1 MQIKYPGSFFKL
13 LFVGFLL
20 AVLPLLVGLISDR
33 VAIKRLAAQSQ
44 RAVYDAARIAHSS
57 RELNDTAVSLE
68 RAAQQNAVLHDQVLW
83 EAYREMSERFV
94 DAGARLASMPLEP
107 EIRGMLEDLLKR
119 EAAIHEAL
127 AHSGDETVD
136 AAEAA
141 DRYALIS
148 AGSKALLIRS
158 SSLIDREAESLRQLA
173 TETEAR
179 EQAQLILLL
188 PLSIFIVAGFTYLL
202 ARPINQLNQGIQ
214 DLGERR
220 LDAKIV
226 VNGPEDL
233 EKLGMHLDWL
243 RLRLLHLEEQK
254 SQFLRH
260 VSHELKTPLTALRE
274 GSELLAEEVAGPLLP
289 RQREIV
295 RILRQN
301 SVELQR
307 LIETLLRHG
316 EAEFRMAAVRRQPV
330 KPGDLIAA
338 VIRRQNLAYAA
349 RGIRVTQQVDDFV
362 MHTDAE
368 RLRVVLDNL
377 LSNAFKYS
385 PEEGE
390 VTVRAHRQDGQA
402 IIEVIDQGP
411 GVAAEERERI
421 FEPFYRGSADA
432 HGTVQGTGLGLSIS
446 RDHILAMGGTIAVGE
461 GRGQFTVTLP
471 LGEA

>member
-1 MQIKYPGSFFKL
+1 MQIKYPGSFFKF

>member
-44 RAVYDAARIAHSS
+44 RAVYDASRIAHSS

>member
-13 LFVGFLL
+13 LFIGFLL
-20 AVLPLLVGLISDR
+20 AVLPLVFGLISDR

-83 EAYREMSERFV
+83 DAYREMSTRFV
-94 DAGARLASMPLEP
+94 NAGARLASMPLEP
-107 EIRGMLEDLLKR
+107 EIRALLDDLLKR
-119 EAAIHEAL
+119 EASIHEAVER
-127 AHSGDETVD
+127 SGGETVD

-148 AGSKALLIRS
+148 ADSKALLIRS

-173 TETEAR
+173 TETEER
-179 EQAQLILLL
+179 GQTQLILLL

-202 ARPINQLNQGIQ
+202 ARPISQLNQGIQ

-220 LDAKIV
+220 LDTKIV
-226 VNGPEDL
+226 VQGPEDL
-233 EKLGMHLDWL
+233 EKLGRHLDWL
-243 RLRLLHLEEQK
+243 RQRLLHLEEQK

-274 GSELLAEEVAGPLLP
+274 GSELLAEEVAGPLSM

-316 EAEFRMAAVRRQPV
+316 EAEFRMAAVKRQPA
-330 KPGDLIAA
+330 KPGELIAA
-338 VIRRQNLAYAA
+338 VVRRQKLAFAA
-349 RGIRVTQQVDDFV
+349 RHIRVVQQVEDFV
-362 MHTDAE
+362 MLTDVE

-385 PEEGE
+385 PEGGE
-390 VTVRAHRQDGQA
+390 VTVTARRVDGQA
-402 IIEVIDQGP
+402 IIEVVDQGP
-411 GVAAEERERI
+411 GVATDECERI
-421 FEPFYRGSADA
+421 FEPFCRGSADA
-432 HGTVQGTGLGLSIS
+432 HGTVQGTGLGLAIS
-446 RDHILAMGGTIAVGE
+446 RDHVLAMGGAISVGE
-461 GRGQFTVTLP
+461 GHGRFTVTLP

>member
-1 MQIKYPGSFFKL
+1 M

-20 AVLPLLVGLISDR
+20 AVLRLLVGLISDR